1 VLLQVNTF
9 VFLRPLIEGLG
20 YKYPAMHLESEVALA
35 LMRLLEILRKIFAPI
50 CKIPVPL
57 SCMEVIKATKTHYF
71 TTAKAQRQLGYQPY
85 ERDMQEVVE
94 WLVER
99 GYHRKDNPG
108 KSWVRRLN
116 GYWPLALVVLVAAA
130 AAAAVW
136 GSS

>member
-1 VLLQVNTF
+1 
-9 VFLRPLIEGLG
+9 
-20 YKYPAMHLESEVALA
+20 
-35 LMRLLEILRKIFAPI
+35 MRLLEILRKIFRPI

-85 ERDMQEVVE
+85 ERDIQEVVE
-94 WLVER
+94 WMVER
-99 GYHRKDNPG
+99 GYHRRDQQQKG
-108 KSWVRRLN
+108 WGSLA

-136 GSS
+136 GRS